1 MADSRSRSNFSKRKH
16 NFVQNDAEIIPSG
29 SSETNNAPKKTKI
42 SRSAGCG
49 SAWWNTKD
57 LSAAEHLWAQ
67 TLRSAIPYLDDQ
79 HWEQVPHLPPPS
91 VAEGS
96 LQRLHEHRCC
106 ELSAESLPFPE
117 PRPPQS
123 PDHVSPQHIR
133 PARDTADSSPGQ
145 EQEVCVDASSNE
157 DQSSKEWEEEEGL
170 KGGGEEKM
178 ETPAKVSER
187 NPRKKEEG
195 AREELKGTKD
205 DVKVKRSEVLRSC
218 PMCLQVFPDSFSQM
232 DCDGHL
238 AQCLSDMNVDMA
250 W

>member
-1 MADSRSRSNFSKRKH
+1 MAESRLSNFSKRKH
-16 NFVQNDAEIIPSG
+16 IFVQNDAEIIPSG
-29 SSETNNAPKKTKI
+29 FSETKDAPKKTKI
-42 SRSAGCG
+42 SRLAGRG

-57 LSAAEHLWAQ
+57 LSAAERLWAL

-79 HWEQVPHLPPPS
+79 HWEQVPDLPPPS
-91 VAEGS
+91 VAEAS
-96 LQRLHEHRCC
+96 LQRLHEHRWCN
-106 ELSAESLPFPE
+106 LSAESLPFPD

-123 PDHVSPQHIR
+123 PDHVSARHIQ
-133 PARDTADSSPGQ
+133 PAWDTADSSPGQ
-145 EQEVCVDASSNE
+145 EVCVDASSDK
-157 DQSSKEWEEEEGL
+157 DQSSKEREEEEGL

-178 ETPAKVSER
+178 ETSAKVSDR
-187 NPRKKEEG
+187 NPGEKKEG

-205 DVKVKRSEVLRSC
+205 DVNVKCSEVLRSC
-218 PMCLQVFPDSFSQM
+218 PMCLQVFPVSFSQM